1 MAVLEL
7 ENIRNYVNGLHK
19 LLMSLTKDS
28 ATETFTFAKL
38 YVNESDLVV
47 LLNAEVEDFNE
58 TGINIEPTDAR
69 DNELKVGVSVYDE
82 ETYNNAIKAISHT
95 ADLYELVASDEFD
108 VEEVNPLD
116 LLTHEGDDKV
126 RVRVY
131 RPVTEKIIVK
141 VFKNVQKNFFVK
153 INKKES
159 TFKILSCAK
168 KQQRINGKKCKI

>member
-7 ENIRNYVNGLHK
+7 ENMRNYVNGLHK

-108 VEEVNPLD
+108 VDEFVN
-116 LLTHEGDDKV
+116 
-126 RVRVY
+126 
-131 RPVTEKIIVK
+131 
-141 VFKNVQKNFFVK
+141 
-153 INKKES
+153 
-159 TFKILSCAK
+159 ILSEAVARLREMSPLFK
-168 KQQRINGKKCKI
+168 AEGEIKYV